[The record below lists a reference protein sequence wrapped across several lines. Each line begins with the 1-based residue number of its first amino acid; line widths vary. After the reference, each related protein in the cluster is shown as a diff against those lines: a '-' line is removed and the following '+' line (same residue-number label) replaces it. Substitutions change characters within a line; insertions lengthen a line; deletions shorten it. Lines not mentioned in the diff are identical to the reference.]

1 MQDLLSEN
9 FDPVQYIN
17 EQIGVNEEENQ
28 IDDALN
34 DLIMNLKIKEK
45 KYELIGE
52 QSMNFVND
60 NLEEFWDMLEETKI
74 DLAALEDQMNV
85 GEGTGDQN
93 KDSKSEQI
101 DKKLMEN
108 MMGLSVINA
117 RNSDIL
123 SSLESKNS
131 SLERYFML
139 EMM

>member
-131 SLERYFML
+131 SLEL
-139 EMM
+139 